1 MKKSVF
7 IAFLKPPISSS
18 FHLEGIRVAL
28 GILSGDEDHEVTV
41 AYIGKGARCA
51 FKDVDSSY
59 TKSMLESLKKEIAGG
74 RFYVE
79 KESLDAERISEN
91 ELSEL
96 FAVLPRKRLHEMMA
110 AADVTLS
117 F

>member
-7 IAFLKPPISSS
+7 VAFLKPPISSS

-28 GILSGDEDHEVTV
+28 GILSGDEDHEVTI
-41 AYIGKGARCA
+41 AYLGKGARCA
-51 FKDVDSSY
+51 LKDVDASY
-59 TKSMLESLKKEIAGG
+59 TKGMLDLLKKKVSGG

-79 KESLDAERISEN
+79 KESMVSEHISEKD
-91 ELSEL
+91 LGDAFS
-96 FAVLPRKRLHEMMA
+96 VLPRKRLHEMMA

>member
-7 IAFLKPPISSS
+7 IAFLKPPISTS

-41 AYIGKGARCA
+41 AYIGKGVRCA
-51 FKDVDSSY
+51 LKDVDTAY
-59 TKSMLESLKKEIAGG
+59 TKSMLDLLRKDIAGG
-74 RFYVE
+74 QFYVE
-79 KESLDAERISEN
+79 KESLDAEHISEK
-91 ELSEL
+91 ELGDS
-96 FAVLPRKRLHEMMA
+96 FAVLPRRRLHGMMA
-110 AADVTLS
+110 AADVMLS